1 MLQSLN
7 SITVDESYISTI
19 RKELTE
25 LAAQIQKC
33 ETDIDNAKL
42 NVVKTADD
50 ERMQSY
56 WMEMQSHWMEMQSY
70 WMGKEKDLRMMLM
83 KKQDDIREKE
93 KGSKQKFPGI
103 FVFFFIRFFF

>member
-56 WMEMQSHWMEMQSY
+56 WMEMQSY